1 MSSFK
6 FETPQESIGLQFWQL
21 HSQWQKRIASALSP
35 HDVNHTQFV
44 ILATI
49 LWYQDQ
55 SIQPSQAE
63 ITKITNIEKMTL
75 SKAIARLEGMLL
87 VTRVKST
94 VDTRS
99 INVSLTEKARE
110 LLPMLVRA
118 VEQVD
123 NEIFAIKDSKNK
135 MLFASILT
143 QLNAKK

>member
-21 HSQWQKRIASALSP
+21 HSRWQKRIASVLSP
-35 HDVNHTQFV
+35 YDVNHTQFV

-63 ITKITNIEKMTL
+63 ITKVTNIEKMTL

-110 LLPMLVRA
+110 LIPALIKA
-118 VEQVD
+118 IEQVD
-123 NEIFAIKDSKNK
+123 DEIFAIKSSKNK
-135 MLFASILT
+135 ALFASILLE
-143 QLNAKK
+143 LNTKN